1 MNDSILFER
10 DERGVV
16 TLTLNRPHIHNAFDE
31 ILIADLTRRLQAVS
45 ADKTVRVVVLTGADR
60 SFSAGADITWMK
72 SMTAF
77 SAAEN
82 RADAKRLADLMQLLD
97 GLNKPTV
104 ARVNGS
110 AFGGGVGLIACCDIA
125 VAVDTA
131 KFALTEVRLGLVP
144 AVISPFVIAAIGQ
157 RNARRFFQSAEAM
170 DAMTAREIGLVH
182 LVCAADKLDQTVA
195 QQLDLLVS
203 GGPGALS
210 ECKTLINEVA
220 ASMANAVNL
229 QESTVKRIARLRVS
243 PEGQEGL
250 TAFLEK
256 RKPKW

>member
-182 LVCAADKLDQTVA
+182 LVCAPDKLDQTVA